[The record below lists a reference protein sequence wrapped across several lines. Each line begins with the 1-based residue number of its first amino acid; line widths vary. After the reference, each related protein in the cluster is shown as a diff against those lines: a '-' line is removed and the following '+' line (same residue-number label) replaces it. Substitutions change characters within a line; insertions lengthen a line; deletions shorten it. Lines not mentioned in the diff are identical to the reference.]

1 MCIILVLFVMSPA
14 DEVQNGSA
22 FVAMPASKQNSGSQ
36 TVGMMALPSNGM
48 VPSATNLNIGMNFW
62 GRSAAPA
69 VAANHGKV
77 AAVPSPPSTIIP
89 NNFIG
94 ARDGV
99 SSDLCLQVIVLTAK
113 SLYFLFHLFSS
124 AYSYFSIKKIRMK
137 KK

>member
-1 MCIILVLFVMSPA
+1 MRIILVLFVMSPA

-48 VPSATNLNIGMNFW
+48 VPSATNLNIGMDFW
-62 GRSAAPA
+62 GRSTAPA

-77 AAVPSPPSTIIP
+77 AAVPSPPSIIP
-89 NNFIG
+89 NNYMG

-99 SSDLCLQVIVLTAK
+99 SSDLWTQVIILIAI
-113 SLYFLFHLFSS
+113 SPCFLFHLFLS
-124 AYSYFSIKKIRMK
+124 AYSFFFY
-137 KK
+137 